1 MSETD
6 ELAKKLAHRQALNED
21 EDLPRRQ
28 VKVFNPYTE
37 FKEFTRKQ
45 IKEFESMFKKYD
57 VNNDHYLDLMEM
69 KQMMEKLGAPQTHV
83 GLKNMI
89 AEIDEDN
96 DGKVSYREFL
106 LIFRKAAAGE
116 LEEDSGLSQLAK
128 LAEVNVDEV
137 GVGGAAKFFEAKVKE
152 QAFSNKFEAEIRQ
165 EQEERKKAAEEAKA
179 RKAAFKAK
187 QAAFGITK

>member
-1 MSETD
+1 MSETN
-6 ELAKKLAHRQALNED
+6 ELSSKLAHRQALNED
-21 EDLPRRQ
+21 ENLPRRQ
-28 VKVFNPYTE
+28 LKVFNPYTE

-45 IKEFESMFKKYD
+45 IKDFEKMFKKYD

-69 KQMMEKLGAPQTHV
+69 KQMMEKLGAPQTHI

-116 LEEDSGLSQLAK
+116 LDDDSGLSQLAK
-128 LAEVNVDEV
+128 LAEVDVEEV

-152 QAFSNKFEAEIRQ
+152 LAFSNKFESEIRQ
-165 EQEERKKAAEEAKA
+165 EQEERKKQAEEAKA
-179 RKAAFKAK
+179 RKAAFQAK
-187 QAAFGITK
+187 KAAFGVS

>member
-1 MSETD
+1 MSETN
-6 ELAKKLAHRQALNED
+6 ELSSKLAHRQALNED
-21 EDLPRRQ
+21 ENLPRRQ
-28 VKVFNPYTE
+28 LKVFNPYTE

-45 IKEFESMFKKYD
+45 IKDFEKMFKKYD

-69 KQMMEKLGAPQTHV
+69 KQMMEKLGAPQTHI

-96 DGKVSYREFL
+96 DGKVSFREFL

-116 LEEDSGLSQLAK
+116 LDEDSGLSQLAK
-128 LAEVNVDEV
+128 LAEVDVEEV

-152 QAFSNKFEAEIRQ
+152 LASSNKFESEIRQ
-165 EQEERKKAAEEAKA
+165 EQEERKKQAEEAKA
-179 RKAAFKAK
+179 RKAAFQAK
-187 QAAFGITK
+187 KAAFGVS

>member
-1 MSETD
+1 MSETN
-6 ELAKKLAHRQALNED
+6 ELSSKLAHRQALNED
-21 EDLPRRQ
+21 ENLPRRQ
-28 VKVFNPYTE
+28 LKVFNPYTE

-45 IKEFESMFKKYD
+45 IKDFEKMFKKYD

-69 KQMMEKLGAPQTHV
+69 KQMMEKLGAPQTHI

-96 DGKVSYREFL
+96 DGKVSFREFL

-116 LEEDSGLSQLAK
+116 LDDDSGLSQLAK
-128 LAEVNVDEV
+128 LAEVDVEEV

-152 QAFSNKFEAEIRQ
+152 LASSNKFESEIRQ
-165 EQEERKKAAEEAKA
+165 EQEERKKQAEEAKA
-179 RKAAFKAK
+179 RKAAFQAK
-187 QAAFGITK
+187 KAAFGVS